1 MWRERWQEEHNSRL
15 AALRE
20 KAAAERRVAG
30 LSCGAGA
37 VWEAERAQLE
47 CRLQSQKDALEELES
62 ENIRLKQSGGVGR
75 TNHRGYEAEV
85 QSVLRGLERCE
96 QNPVIQARVAL
107 LAVLL
112 AHSNERFGSLVTEC
126 KGSKVCTTA
135 RTLGDIVTVAMDK
148 MHVGVVSAKHELD
161 LCWCGLLRSPV
172 ESVPTLKAAHRSLVN
187 DTFKRAGQGV
197 AGVGC
202 ALISG

>member
-85 QSVLRGLERCE
+85 QSVLRGLE
-96 QNPVIQARVAL
+96 
-107 LAVLL
+107 
-112 AHSNERFGSLVTEC
+112 SNERFGSLVTEC

-135 RTLGDIVTVAMDK
+135 RTLGDIVTAAMYK

-161 LCWCGLLRSPV
+161 LCRRGLLRSPV